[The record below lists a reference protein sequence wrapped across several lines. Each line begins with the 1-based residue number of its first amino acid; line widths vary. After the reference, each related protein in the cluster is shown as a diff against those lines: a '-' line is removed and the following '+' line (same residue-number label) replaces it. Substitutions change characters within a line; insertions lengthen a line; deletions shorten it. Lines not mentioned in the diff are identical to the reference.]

1 MCKRHVLLSQ
11 ALALYL
17 LPTSTWCWGKAAED
31 SQLLT
36 SQDFLV
42 FEAFLRAEMGAKIGW
57 FVQWVKSVLMA
68 EMQGGG
74 GLTNPPPLFE
84 GVA

>member
-1 MCKRHVLLSQ
+1 M
-11 ALALYL
+11 
-17 LPTSTWCWGKAAED
+17 LPTSTWRWGKAAED

-42 FEAFLRAEMGAKIGW
+42 FKAFLRAERGAKIGS

-68 EMQGGG
+68 EMQEGG
-74 GLTNPPPLFE
+74 GLTNPPPLKE
-84 GVA
+84 